1 MSNDKRTESLKK
13 AQKRYYGKC
22 RTYILRFRLDNDAD
36 IIERIESMPNK
47 AGYVRALVREDIRK
61 RAADSPRRSGATI
74 NPNGEPTDV

>member
-36 IIERIESMPNK
+36 VIARIESMPNK

-61 RAADSPRRSGATI
+61 RTADQQRRGGATTSL
-74 NPNGEPTDV
+74 NGEPTDV